1 MSKLL
6 ILLLFALV
14 QSIDLKGKQVY
25 DLLKMKALQNGVY
38 EINVKVGDEFYFRF
52 YENGSIYNG
61 PAWWPTNTNEIP
73 DALKAEGSEYV
84 GTGFGKMIMLG
95 AGGYKYYK
103 YKALKPSTN
112 EITLKFT
119 GRTGVGILG
128 NRSLA
133 VKVNILPKDKT
144 S

>member
-14 QSIDLKGKQVY
+14 QSIDLNGKQVY
-25 DLLKMKALQNGVY
+25 DLLKMKALQKGVY

-52 YENGSIYNG
+52 YENSSIYNG
-61 PAWWPTNTNEIP
+61 PGWWPTNTNEIP

-84 GTGFGKMIMLG
+84 PAGYKNMIMIG

-119 GRTGVGILG
+119 GRTEKSIFGIL
-128 NRSLA
+128 SLA

>member
-14 QSIDLKGKQVY
+14 QSIDLNGKQVY
-25 DLLKMKALQNGVY
+25 DLLKMKALQKGVY
-38 EINVKVGDEFYFRF
+38 EINVKVG
-52 YENGSIYNG
+52 
-61 PAWWPTNTNEIP
+61 ATNTNEIP

-84 GTGFGKMIMLG
+84 GIGFGKMIMLG

-112 EITLKFT
+112 EITLKFS
-119 GRTGVGILG
+119 GRTGNIFG
-128 NRSLA
+128 NLSLA

>member
-25 DLLKMKALQNGVY
+25 DLLKMKALQKGVY

-84 GTGFGKMIMLG
+84 GTGFGNMIMLG

-112 EITLKFT
+112 EITLKFS
-119 GRTGVGILG
+119 GRAPKSIFGIL
-128 NRSLA
+128 SLA

>member
-14 QSIDLKGKQVY
+14 QSIDLRGKQVY
-25 DLLKMKALQNGVY
+25 DLLKMKALQKGVY

-52 YENGSIYNG
+52 YENSSIYNG
-61 PAWWPTNTNEIP
+61 PGWWPTNTNEIP

-84 GTGFGKMIMLG
+84 GIGFGNNIMLG
-95 AGGYKYYK
+95 AGGYEYYK

-112 EITLKFT
+112 EITLKFS
-119 GRTGVGILG
+119 GRTQSHFLG
-128 NRSLA
+128 FLSLA

>member
-14 QSIDLKGKQVY
+14 QSIDLRGKQVY
-25 DLLKMKALQNGVY
+25 DLLKMKALQKGVY
-38 EINVKVGDEFYFRF
+38 EINVKVGDEFYFSF
-52 YENGSIYNG
+52 YENDSLYNG

-84 GTGFGKMIMLG
+84 PAGYKNMIMIG

-119 GRTGVGILG
+119 GRTEKSIFGIL
-128 NRSLA
+128 SLA

>member
-1 MSKLL
+1 MSKIL
-6 ILLLFALV
+6 ILLLFAMM
-14 QSIDLKGKQVY
+14 QSIDLRGKQVY
-25 DLLKMKALQNGVY
+25 DLLKMKALQKGVY

-84 GTGFGKMIMLG
+84 GTGFGNMIMLG

-112 EITLKFT
+112 EITFKFSKKKKKSIF
-119 GRTGVGILG
+119 GIL
-128 NRSLA
+128 SLA